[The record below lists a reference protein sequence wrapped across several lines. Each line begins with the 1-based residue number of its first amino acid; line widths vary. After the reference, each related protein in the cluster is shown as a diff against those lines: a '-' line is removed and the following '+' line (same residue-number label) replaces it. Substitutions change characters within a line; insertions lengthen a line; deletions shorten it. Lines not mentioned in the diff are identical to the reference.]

1 MKLLN
6 IIFPPN
12 SFTIISFEVGII
24 GLAEGI
30 DFFTG
35 LITPHKKEIFY
46 TLIVLFI
53 IAFFINMFVQYKR
66 KIDNLITDNEELQS
80 QVAKV
85 QNTNS
90 NLTELYNDAKKENQ
104 RYADEQNQLKEES
117 QNKDATFTY
126 FIYQLIDIDTP
137 DPRTIEL
144 LHQMAVLPNS
154 DRELINAGIYAL
166 EHKLQARKD
175 IDAIEA
181 TEESKNV

>member
-1 MKLLN
+1 
-6 IIFPPN
+6 
-12 SFTIISFEVGII
+12 
-24 GLAEGI
+24 
-30 DFFTG
+30 
-35 LITPHKKEIFY
+35 
-46 TLIVLFI
+46 
-53 IAFFINMFVQYKR
+53 
-66 KIDNLITDNEELQS
+66 
-80 QVAKV
+80 
-85 QNTNS
+85 
-90 NLTELYNDAKKENQ
+90 
-104 RYADEQNQLKEES
+104 LKEES

>member
-1 MKLLN
+1 LKLLN

-66 KIDNLITDNEELQS
+66 KIDNLIADNEEL
-80 QVAKV
+80 
-85 QNTNS
+85 
-90 NLTELYNDAKKENQ
+90 
-104 RYADEQNQLKEES
+104 
-117 QNKDATFTY
+117 
-126 FIYQLIDIDTP
+126 
-137 DPRTIEL
+137 
-144 LHQMAVLPNS
+144 
-154 DRELINAGIYAL
+154 
-166 EHKLQARKD
+166 
-175 IDAIEA
+175 
-181 TEESKNV
+181 